1 MASIATLNLNSLS
14 RFVLFDFI
22 GPLVFYRQ
30 QTMSVVQFSGST
42 IIKMSN
48 TTNFYN
54 DPVWKKLNPVSFT
67 YAGKGVDMLKG
78 DADITSLHPRQGFI
92 TLYATSAVEE
102 DKAEVFAYL
111 FTAGLYQ

>member
-42 IIKMSN
+42 IVYYLNAFKRILKKDTLKFIFGGGAGNMPFVGTILHGWGAN
-48 TTNFYN
+48 VIYLYDN
-54 DPVWKKLNPVSFT
+54 DQGKKDGEKN
-67 YAGKGVDMLKG
+67 
-78 DADITSLHPRQGFI
+78 
-92 TLYATSAVEE
+92 
-102 DKAEVFAYL
+102 
-111 FTAGLYQ
+111 